1 MEGDTGVA
9 TVAFGGRRGASGA
22 TAGRGA
28 GGGGRPGLWSL
39 IQRAAPVAVL
49 ALMLWVQPSPGQAE
63 EDQIDRL
70 LRSGRLPAD
79 MIREH
84 GHSDFTEPVGRF
96 LDLLAAGAV
105 AKARALQP
113 AACAAWRSG
122 RRESP
127 LTGKVGVWNTE
138 IDLDTLCA
146 PP

>member
-1 MEGDTGVA
+1 MGDDTDA
-9 TVAFGGRRGASGA
+9 AGRRGASGSA
-22 TAGRGA
+22 SGWA
-28 GGGGRPGLWSL
+28 GGDGWPRPWGFV
-39 IQRAAPVAVL
+39 QRAAPAVVL
-49 ALMLWVQPSPGQAE
+49 ALALCVQSSPGQAE